1 MSKVGV
7 KVVPPTATE
16 GKLPKTTTDNTS
28 SGSGLN
34 GLVNGEKTTTSTGAI
49 KKVLRSTSNSKSETV
64 TGTKPKKKNRHKQ
77 KTNNEEGGVEVV
89 EELTKSEICAIL
101 DRCSRTDSEPVASD
115 NTTTVETLIDDLKEL
130 NLDTELSDIA
140 CCATET
146 SEQQQQQTQQEG
158 DTKVVE
164 REVKEL
170 PPVEYVQYESELQMP
185 MIMKLI
191 QKDLSEPYS
200 IYTYRYFIH
209 NWPKLCFL
217 VGGHGFL
224 LGIFLLNAFVSC
236 WHNGGAL
243 GWTSR
248 GQTFTIYLKNIIG
261 TLEKN

>member
-1 MSKVGV
+1 MK
-7 KVVPPTATE
+7 VPPITE
-16 GKLPKTTTDNTS
+16 GKLPKTTDSSS
-28 SGSGLN
+28 SGGGLN
-34 GLVNGEKTTTSTGAI
+34 GLVNGENTTSTGAI
-49 KKVLRSTSNSKSETV
+49 KKVIRTNSKSETV

-89 EELTKSEICAIL
+89 EELTKAEICAIL
-101 DRCSRTDSEPVASD
+101 DRCSRTDSEPVASTSHAD
-115 NTTTVETLIDDLKEL
+115 NTVETLIDDLKDL

-146 SEQQQQQTQQEG
+146 SEQQTQQEG
-158 DTKVVE
+158 DKKVE
-164 REVKEL
+164 EEEVKEL

-217 VGGHGFL
+217 VGGDGFCFFC
-224 LGIFLLNAFVSC
+224 LGIFLLKAFVYC
-236 WHNGGAL
+236 
-243 GWTSR
+243 
-248 GQTFTIYLKNIIG
+248 
-261 TLEKN
+261 